1 MTEVSI
7 FVFCSEYR
15 SPVFQYS
22 NIPSLHFLVDSYP
35 LKRVE
40 AKLGISS
47 KEDAIAQKMELST
60 LMSCPRDTVGYKEA
74 GGRRYRPE
82 IGGAIEPPQGTR

>member
-1 MTEVSI
+1 VTEVSI

-47 KEDAIAQKMELST
+47 KEDAIAPKN
-60 LMSCPRDTVGYKEA
+60 
-74 GGRRYRPE
+74 
-82 IGGAIEPPQGTR
+82 GTIDVDVMPSRHSWI